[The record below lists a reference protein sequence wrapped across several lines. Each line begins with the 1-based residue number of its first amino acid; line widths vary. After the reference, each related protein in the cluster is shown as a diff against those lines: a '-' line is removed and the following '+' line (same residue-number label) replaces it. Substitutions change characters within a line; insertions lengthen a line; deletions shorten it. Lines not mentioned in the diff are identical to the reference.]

1 MAVIDSRNIFG
12 GSTSMSATKNLYNAC
27 SSAGYTSIGSVN
39 TIGTAVN
46 SVSGALTANTLVD
59 LINESGSA
67 GYISQLSIYTNGATA
82 RTLRIVV
89 TVDGTAIYN
98 VTSAS
103 ITANNRGAVLAGQIS
118 EANAHALLPI
128 SYTNSIRVQ
137 YASNLTETGKFTTVL
152 ARNQVT

>member
-27 SSAGYTSIGSVN
+27 SSAGYASLSAVSIMGA
-39 TIGTAVN
+39 TVN

-67 GYISQLSIYTNGATA
+67 GYISQLSIYTNDATA

-89 TVDGTAIYN
+89 TVDGTAIYD

-103 ITANNRGAVLAGQIS
+103 MSASNRGAVLAGHVA
-118 EANAHALLPI
+118 EVYAHALPPI
-128 SYTNSIRVQ
+128 YYTNSIRVQ
-137 YASNLTETGKFTTVL
+137 YASSLTETGKFTTVL
-152 ARNQVT
+152 VRNQVT